1 MKHFHEA
8 AADFAIKEIEKENL
22 AKEKET
28 QYSRQAFPDFLA
40 LQAFFEYKLHDEGQF
55 SAESHVDDE
64 EIQGLD
70 LRLYNRDLM
79 EIQVKPVVSE
89 IFNSVSNDWAVEK
102 HKFAREL
109 LSKLVDQY
117 TEEGKDLNTPDE
129 KQQQGSFILS
139 PFFSLCSLS
148 LALISEIIAKVCDA
162 CSEEGY
168 TRIIN
173 SIRGSDRL
181 EVLNKNKC

>member
-79 EIQVKPVVSE
+79 EIQVKPIVSE

-109 LSKLVDQY
+109 
-117 TEEGKDLNTPDE
+117 
-129 KQQQGSFILS
+129 
-139 PFFSLCSLS
+139 
-148 LALISEIIAKVCDA
+148 
-162 CSEEGY
+162 
-168 TRIIN
+168 
-173 SIRGSDRL
+173 
-181 EVLNKNKC
+181 